1 MIFTKNE
8 LIALAYTFHKAN
20 YRKPTSEEIELCI
33 MRLVMR
39 DLLYK

>member
-1 MIFTKNE
+1 MIFTTNE
-8 LIALAYTFHKAN
+8 LIAFAYTFHHVN
-20 YRKPTSEEIELCI
+20 YKMPTSEEIELCI